1 MTAAFLGLEAALY
14 AVFLT
19 MDLTGGSGDPVKYAS
34 IAVCLVF
41 SVLFACRGGSRLMP
55 AAMALTLGA
64 DTFLLLLNDHYGAGV
79 ALFCGVQALY
89 LVRICRRNGGRTLWP
104 LRLVL
109 VLGAWAGLWA
119 LGLLSPLNLLAAV
132 YFTNFLLNACQDPQS
147 AGAVSRV
154 ACRLCPGGHV
164 AVLPAGSGAS
174 GAVRP
179 KGANEMK
186 KFLSVLTIP
195 LTALAVLTGAI
206 ALPLLVRPFYWAQI
220 QALDIPARS
229 GLTVEQLRDA
239 FGDVM
244 DYCLGLRPDFAAG
257 VLPFSQEGASHFA
270 DVRVLFLLDIRLLA
284 VSLAAL
290 LALYLLRRRKG
301 MALCRFGGRGP
312 GFWAACGLGGLFVI
326 VGGLAAL
333 DFDRAFAVFHTIFF
347 PGKDNWLFDPMTDPV
362 ILILPEEYFRSC
374 ALLIL
379 AGLLLACGVLIAAD
393 LRRRRR

>member
-1 MTAAFLGLEAALY
+1 MKKIWSYL
-14 AVFLT
+14 
-19 MDLTGGSGDPVKYAS
+19 S
-34 IAVCLVF
+34 I
-41 SVLFACRGGSRLMP
+41 P
-55 AAMALTLGA
+55 AA
-64 DTFLLLLNDHYGAGV
+64 
-79 ALFCGVQALY
+79 
-89 LVRICRRNGGRTLWP
+89 
-104 LRLVL
+104 
-109 VLGAWAGLWA
+109 
-119 LGLLSPLNLLAAV
+119 
-132 YFTNFLLNACQDPQS
+132 
-147 AGAVSRV
+147 
-154 ACRLCPGGHV
+154 
-164 AVLPAGSGAS
+164 
-174 GAVRP
+174 
-179 KGANEMK
+179 
-186 KFLSVLTIP
+186 
-195 LTALAVLTGAI
+195 ALAVLTGSI
-206 ALPLLVRPFYWAQI
+206 AWVLLLRPFYYVQI
-220 QALDIPARS
+220 GPLGVCRAS
-229 GLTVEQLRDA
+229 GLTAAQARA
-239 FGDVM
+239 AYSDVM

-333 DFDRAFAVFHTIFF
+333 DFNRAFTVFHTIFF